1 MKTLGTGTRIA
12 INNVLFATD
21 FSPHSDA
28 ALPYARS
35 VAHQYGATL
44 FGAHVLS
51 ADDFVYLSPEVWP
64 TQFDQEKETREK
76 VITRLEEQL
85 HGIPHQAL
93 SGIGN
98 VWSVLRR
105 LVIEHDIDLIVVG
118 SHGRTGARKLLMGS
132 VAETIFR
139 QARCPVL
146 TVGPKVMDQKSSVAE
161 FNHILFATDFGEEAS
176 TAASYAISL
185 AHEHQSRLSLLHV
198 MERPLPGGPSPEPAS
213 DSLFQLLRELVPPD
227 AALLSHPDYFIQ
239 FGLPADRILQFS
251 CAHGVDLIVMGVHPH
266 DAVSAVTHL
275 AHTTAQHIVAN
286 ANCPVL
292 TVHD

>member
-1 MKTLGTGTRIA
+1 MKTLGIGRQIA
-12 INNVLFATD
+12 ISNVLFATD

-28 ALPYARS
+28 ALPYARAI
-35 VAHQYGATL
+35 AHQYGATL

-51 ADDFVYLSPEVWP
+51 ADDYVYLSPEVWP

-76 VITRLEEQL
+76 VITRLEDQL

-93 SGIGN
+93 SGTGN
-98 VWSVLRR
+98 VSSVLQR

-146 TVGPKVMDQKSSVAE
+146 TVGPRVMDQKKTVAE
-161 FNHILFATDFGEEAS
+161 LNHILFATDFGEQAS

-185 AHEHQSRLSLLHV
+185 AREHQARLSLLHV
-198 MERPLPGGPSPEPAS
+198 LERTHPGAKSPEPAV
-213 DSLFQLLRELVPPD
+213 DSLFQLLRELVPLD
-227 AALLSHPDYFIQ
+227 TELISHPEYFIQ
-239 FGLPADRILQFS
+239 FGLATERILQFS
-251 CAHGVDLIVMGVHPH
+251 CAHEVDLIVMGVHPH
-266 DAVSAVTHL
+266 DVVSAVTHL
-275 AHTTAQHIVAN
+275 AHTTAQEIVAR